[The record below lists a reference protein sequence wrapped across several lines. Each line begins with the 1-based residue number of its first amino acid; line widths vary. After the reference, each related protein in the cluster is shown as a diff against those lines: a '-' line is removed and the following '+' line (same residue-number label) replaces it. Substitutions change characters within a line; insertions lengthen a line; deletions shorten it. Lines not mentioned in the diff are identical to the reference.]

1 MDKYHLHWFTDEIY
15 LHSSSAIASYQ
26 HLLHL
31 LGDTKTS
38 QSRDIWFVLLSFL
51 THAAMVSKF
60 LDPVGSDK
68 DKKERGEM
76 LRGYLGVPSD
86 SPILPRDARNN
97 LEHIDERIDRWAQR
111 GDTKIMEMVFDD
123 RAGFDYIYESGGA
136 IRRVLIAEEMIFISE
151 DHEGRRTETALRPV
165 FDSLSK
171 LHSVCSEKLRTDSP
185 YHYRLAQALKNYSS

>member
-26 HLLHL
+26 HLQHL
-31 LGDTKTS
+31 LGDSKTC

-68 DKKERGEM
+68 DKKERGEI

-123 RAGFDYIYESGGA
+123 RAGFDYIYENGGA

-151 DHEGRRTETALRPV
+151 DHEGHRTETALRPV

-171 LHSVCSEKLRTDSP
+171 LHSECAEKLRTDSP